1 MVDLYSLNKFY
12 RGSLVRNNQKNK
24 KIEWKKPVVKTY
36 GDAVEIIKVPTTKFA
51 GADDNVVYEGQ
62 SIGT

>member
-1 MVDLYSLNKFY
+1 MRYNKT
-12 RGSLVRNNQKNK
+12 KT